1 MLLFQVNSKETSFTG
16 TSGTLAWELEE
27 QGVKVVKLFSTWIS
41 YFLPGALDHHVERP
55 LQPQHLQL
63 LLWGR
68 GGSVDHQVQSTN
80 TNSKKS
86 IFCSK
91 QVHTRHVA
99 LLVQPDDFAQAGQ
112 NIPGNKRYKTSSLRR
127 CDLTDPLTD

>member
-1 MLLFQVNSKETSFTG
+1 MLFLQFYWNLG
-16 TSGTLAWELEE
+16 HSGLGA
-27 QGVKVVKLFSTWIS
+27 G
-41 YFLPGALDHHVERP
+41 GAGDALDHHVERP

-112 NIPGNKRYKTSSLRR
+112 NIPGNKREGYKTSSQARYI
-127 CDLTDPLTD
+127 DAIAISEITH